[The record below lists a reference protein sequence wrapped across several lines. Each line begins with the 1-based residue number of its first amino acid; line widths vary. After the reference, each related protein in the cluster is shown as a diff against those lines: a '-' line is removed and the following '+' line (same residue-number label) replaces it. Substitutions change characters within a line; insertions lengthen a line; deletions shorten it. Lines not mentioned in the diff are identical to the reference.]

1 MSKNKKAP
9 SYGGDER
16 QALSYS
22 GGLQGASQQ
31 GFKSEEEKKKYYDT
45 GRGGSNTDD
54 IFSREMAKQAGSQ
67 GAPLYLHLRGK
78 KEQAPSYGG
87 GNADQGYFQQGK
99 GVDQAAAQSPSFK
112 REGGQ
117 NPELNYSPATNDNRF
132 NALSQQGQQ
141 NYGGMN
147 RDLVASLGNSQGTQP
162 VQPAPASTAPGSE
175 QVVDQD
181 YVGDNG
187 QTRTNMGELSNDEW
201 LKRMN
206 IAQPSSDQTSL
217 RTDIESAAPVDGDP
231 VESRIQTLMQR
242 RGMTREEATA
252 NQESAVS
259 QGGDFNN
266 DGAVSNEEWSQFKNG
281 GEQPPME
288 QPPVEQ
294 APMGQAPQNNFVS
307 GFQDFINQPQVQEF
321 IDQASSKKSSSPPQY
336 GGGMMGGRQGG
347 MMGGMRGSYGGGGIM
362 GQQSPSSYG
371 SYGGGYR
378 PDRPQ
383 YQGQQYGGGGGYST
397 GNYGAPRQYT
407 PQERQSLPGNMAPED
422 RYPDPAMDNSGYNG
436 YGRQYRYDP
445 RFNVPS
451 F

>member
-1 MSKNKKAP
+1 MGKNTKAP
-9 SYGGDER
+9 SYNSGKTGQAPDFKREGGRNPELNYSPATNDNR
-16 QALSYS
+16 FNALS
-22 GGLQGASQQ
+22 
-31 GFKSEEEKKKYYDT
+31 
-45 GRGGSNTDD
+45 
-54 IFSREMAKQAGSQ
+54 
-67 GAPLYLHLRGK
+67 HLRGK

-87 GNADQGYFQQGK
+87 GNADQGYFLQGE
-99 GVDQAAAQSPSFK
+99 GVDQAAAAK
-112 REGGQ
+112 REGGYNRDPRQ
-117 NPELNYSPATNDNRF
+117 DNRF
-132 NALSQQGQQ
+132 NALSQQDQQ
-141 NYGGMN
+141 KYYDGGMN

-162 VQPAPASTAPGSE
+162 AQPTPASTAPGSE
-175 QVVDQD
+175 QVVGQD

-201 LKRMN
+201 LKKMN

-266 DGAVSNEEWSQFKNG
+266 DGAVSNKEWSQFKNG

-294 APMGQAPQNNFVS
+294 APAEQAPQNNFGS
-307 GFQDFINQPQVQEF
+307 GFQDFINQPQVQDF
-321 IDQASSKKSSSPPQY
+321 INQASSKKSSSPPQY

-347 MMGGMRGSYGGGGIM
+347 MMGGMRGSYYGGGMGGGIM
-362 GQQSPSSYG
+362 EQQSPSSYG

-436 YGRQYRYDP
+436 YGQQYRYDP
-445 RFNVPS
+445 RFNVPP
-451 F
+451 FRGVN

>member
-1 MSKNKKAP
+1 MTALNAILARQGQINPQSGVV
-9 SYGGDER
+9 GG
-16 QALSYS
+16 QQGLPMS
-22 GGLQGASQQ
+22 GGVMQSKPLGMQGTIPQ
-31 GFKSEEEKKKYYDT
+31 G
-45 GRGGSNTDD
+45 GNVV
-54 IFSREMAKQAGSQ
+54 Q
-67 GAPLYLHLRGK
+67 GQRL
-78 KEQAPSYGG
+78 QAPVGYNRDPRQ
-87 GNADQGYFQQGK
+87 NAQ
-99 GVDQAAAQSPSFK
+99 
-112 REGGQ
+112 
-117 NPELNYSPATNDNRF
+117 F
-132 NALSQQGQQ
+132 NALSPQDQERYYQ
-141 NYGGMN
+141 GGMN
-147 RDLVASLGNSQGTQP
+147 RASGQNPMLNNKANAINMPIQDQYSGTGMMQSKPPGMKGTMPQGED
-162 VQPAPASTAPGSE
+162 V
-175 QVVDQD
+175 
-181 YVGDNG
+181 VGDNG

-294 APMGQAPQNNFVS
+294 APMEQASQNNFGS

-347 MMGGMRGSYGGGGIM
+347 MMGGMRGNYGGGEMGGGIM
-362 GQQSPSSYG
+362 RQQSPSSYG

-383 YQGQQYGGGGGYST
+383 YRGQQYGGGGGYST

-436 YGRQYRYDP
+436 YGQQYRYDP
-445 RFNVPS
+445 RFNAPS